1 MISIQVLLSCVYD
14 RIHIKLQNIESGY
27 FMKNERLNERQS
39 NVRTAVGLA
48 AIDGGKPSDFT
59 KKLLKGYEKGL
70 ISSKELKDEILKKYA
85 KVSQ

>member
-1 MISIQVLLSCVYD
+1 
-14 RIHIKLQNIESGY
+14 
-27 FMKNERLNERQS
+27 MKNERLNERQS